1 MELKSTSNKGLFIVA
16 GACSVIL
23 VVLVLLTS
31 FLSMQK
37 NALTASNAGSQGVT
51 QATQNQTTQ
60 KIVSQDSGITPT
72 NQLPAVTI
80 QNWNLPVSFSSQ
92 KQSAQ
97 LYTFK
102 QYLTVDD
109 AVSLASA
116 LRVEGSIKASG
127 SIVYASE
134 VDKAAQLATLFTYNL
149 HSGAFHYVTNKSL
162 IDQKIVPTAPDFR
175 DKTLVAVKSFGFNDP
190 TLAVS
195 GTYKN
200 KNTPN
205 RTYIELHRDWGLVG
219 RPILNSV
226 GLANL
231 PETQKIAQLTP
242 STSLTDSEE
251 DPDIYSTSDQKDGLA
266 RQNDFNTMTIGVDD
280 ATGDILSI
288 NSNIR
293 PFQSAPS
300 EPTNLISFDDA
311 QKKLKSNQYEFLLT
325 TPAGAGDTPWARIYP
340 GNAATGKQATVTETT
355 IAYLENP
362 STVDQKYLLPY
373 YIFRGY
379 TYLTSGYL
387 VEFIATVPAVDSNP
401 QASNNIFVKDVFAAV
416 DTPNSDKGQKQSTFD
431 LTPVP
436 TPTDTPTDTTS
447 CVPPTSQLNP
457 VYTVNGVQFG
467 WSNVKLYQG
476 RLTTS
481 RKGFW
486 YYIPSGTAS
495 NFQNDVNQV
504 ITQVKSMVG
513 ETDFREFDKILEDYQ
528 LKGANC
534 PVRVTGTSPTLFIY
548 GKPGSHYS
556 VEVKHNLTYTDPP
569 QTDDAWRIKLTS
581 NGIVTDT
588 GYNRPYIYYEY
599 MPVTFSKPS
608 TGWNVPKK
616 DLHALADNIA
626 TALVLTPSEQS
637 RLRAELSHAATTIDA
652 KELFVGLISNE
663 ELNRFVPLSISPPI
677 DTQRFHFY
685 IGTAHGS
692 VSEPVLHPVMRSE
705 NMALELGSYAGN

>member
-1 MELKSTSNKGLFIVA
+1 MELKSTSNKGLFLVA

-31 FLSMQK
+31 FLSTQK
-37 NALTASNAGSQGVT
+37 NALTASTTGSQGVT

-60 KIVSQDSGITPT
+60 KMVSQDSGITPT

-80 QNWNLPVSFSSQ
+80 QNWNLPTGFSSE

-109 AVSLASA
+109 AASLASS
-116 LRVEGSIKASG
+116 LKVEGSLKASG
-127 SIVYASE
+127 SIVYASNI
-134 VDKAAQLATLFTYNL
+134 DKAAQLASIFTYNL

-162 IDQKIVPTAPDFR
+162 IDQKIVPAAPDF
-175 DKTLVAVKSFGFNDP
+175 KEKALAAVKSFGINDP
-190 TLAVS
+190 TLLVS
-195 GTYKN
+195 ATYKN

-205 RTYIELHRDWGLVG
+205 RTFIELHRDWGMVG
-219 RPILNSV
+219 RPILNSI

-231 PETQKIAQLTP
+231 PETQKIVQLTP
-242 STSLTDSEE
+242 STPLTDSEE
-251 DPDIYSTSDQKDGLA
+251 DSDIYSTSDQKDGLA

-280 ATGDILSI
+280 TTGDILSI

-300 EPTNLISFDDA
+300 EPTNLISYDDA

-325 TPAGAGDTPWARIYP
+325 TPAGAGDTPWTRIYP

-362 STVDQKYLLPY
+362 SIVNQKYLLPY

-416 DTPNSDKGQKQSTFD
+416 DTPNADKGQKQSTFD
-431 LTPVP
+431 LTPAP
-436 TPTDTPTDTTS
+436 TPTDSPLDTTS

-457 VYTVNGVQFG
+457 VYTINGVQFG

-476 RLTTS
+476 KLTTS

-486 YYIPSGTAS
+486 YYIPSGSAS

-534 PVRVTGTSPTLFIY
+534 PVRVTGASPTLFIY

-556 VEVKHNLTYTDPP
+556 VEVNHNLTYVDPP
-569 QTDDAWRIKLTS
+569 QTDDAWQIKLTS
-581 NGIVTDT
+581 NGIVTDI
-588 GYNRPYIYYEY
+588 GYNRPYMYYEY
-599 MPVTFSKPS
+599 MPVTFARPS
-608 TGWNVPKK
+608 AGWTVQKK
-616 DLHALADNIA
+616 NLNALADNIA
-626 TALVLTPSEQS
+626 TALVLSSAEKS

-652 KELFVGLISNE
+652 QELFVGLINND
-663 ELNRFVPLSISPPI
+663 ELNKLVPLSITPSI
-677 DTQRFHFY
+677 HTQRYHFY
-685 IGTAHGS
+685 VGKAQGS
-692 VSEPVLHPVMRSE
+692 SIEPVLYPVMRSE

>member
-1 MELKSTSNKGLFIVA
+1 MELKSTSNKGLFLVA

-37 NALTASNAGSQGVT
+37 NALTASNTGSQVISQAPQNEIT
-51 QATQNQTTQ
+51 QRM
-60 KIVSQDSGITPT
+60 VSQDSGIMPT
-72 NQLPAVTI
+72 NQVPSVTI
-80 QNWNLPVSFSSQ
+80 QNWNLPVTFSSQ

-102 QYLTVDD
+102 HYLTVDD
-109 AVSLASA
+109 AASLASS
-116 LRVEGSIKASG
+116 LKVEGNLRASG

-162 IDQKIVPTAPDFR
+162 IEQKIIPTAADFK
-175 DKTLVAVKSFGFNDP
+175 DKTLAAIKSFGINDP
-190 TLAVS
+190 TLVVS
-195 GTYKN
+195 ATYKN
-200 KNTPN
+200 KNTPA
-205 RTYIELHRDWGLVG
+205 RTYIELHRDWAMVG

-251 DPDIYSTSDQKDGLA
+251 DADIYSSSDQKDGLA

-280 ATGDILSI
+280 TTGDILSI

-311 QKKLKSNQYEFLLT
+311 QKKLQSNQYEFLLT
-325 TPAGAGDTPWARIYP
+325 TPAGAGDTPWTRIYP

-362 STVDQKYLLPY
+362 STIDQKYLLPY

-416 DTPNSDKGQKQSTFD
+416 DTPNTDKGQKQSTFD
-431 LTPVP
+431 LTPAP
-436 TPTDTPTDTTS
+436 TPTDTPVDTTS

-534 PVRVTGTSPTLFIY
+534 PVRVTGASPTLFMY

-556 VEVKHNLTYTDPP
+556 VEVKHNLTYADPP
-569 QTDDAWRIKLTS
+569 QKDDAWQIKLTS

-588 GYNRPYIYYEY
+588 GYNRPYMYYEY
-599 MPVTFSKPS
+599 MPVTFTRPS
-608 TGWNVPKK
+608 AGWNIQKK
-616 DLHALADNIA
+616 DLNTLADTIA
-626 TALVLTPSEQS
+626 GALVLSPDEQA
-637 RLRAELSHAATTIDA
+637 RLRAELSHAAMNVDA
-652 KELFVGLISNE
+652 RELFVGLINNE
-663 ELNRFVPLSISPPI
+663 ELNKLVPLSITPSI
-677 DTQRFHFY
+677 HTQRYHFY
-685 IGTAHGS
+685 VGKAQGS
-692 VSEPVLHPVMRSE
+692 ISEPVLHPVMRLGQ
-705 NMALELGSYAGN
+705 MALELGSYTGN